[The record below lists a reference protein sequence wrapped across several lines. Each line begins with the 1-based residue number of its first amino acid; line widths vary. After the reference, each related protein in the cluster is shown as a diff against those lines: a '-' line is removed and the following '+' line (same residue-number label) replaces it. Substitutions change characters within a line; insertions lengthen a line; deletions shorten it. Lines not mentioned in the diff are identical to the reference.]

1 MTEELFNDIF
11 WFLIKIFTIA
21 LVLEML
27 FFIFCAFFEPIFKK
41 IKKLIRSNFKK

>member
-11 WFLIKIFTIA
+11 WFLIKLFMIA
-21 LVLEML
+21 FVLETL
-27 FFIFCAFFEPIFKK
+27 FFIFCDFFEPILKK